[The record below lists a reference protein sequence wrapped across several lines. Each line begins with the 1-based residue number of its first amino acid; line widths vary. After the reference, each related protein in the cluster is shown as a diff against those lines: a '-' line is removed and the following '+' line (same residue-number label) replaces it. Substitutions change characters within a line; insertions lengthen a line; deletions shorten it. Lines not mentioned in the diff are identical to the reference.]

1 MTDNNNAN
9 ITGIL
14 MEQMKKVLPDDTGDL
29 LLPPPVFTEMN
40 GEIIDFD
47 ANVPLLKAQF
57 PVDTRFLNPMGVVQG
72 GVLITLLDNTIGPL
86 SLLIAPPSVTT
97 QFNTSFLQPASQD
110 MAYLTVTA
118 RLTERTR
125 RQLFFSGHIESP
137 DGQTLALAQA
147 VHLIMNPGD
156 T

>member
-1 MTDNNNAN
+1 MTDNNAN

-14 MEQMKKVLPDDTGDL
+14 MEQMKRVLPDEADDL
-29 LLPPPVFTEMN
+29 LLPPPVFTEMG

-47 ANVPLLKAQF
+47 AETPLLKARF
-57 PVDTRFLNPMGVVQG
+57 PVDARFLNPMGVVQG

-97 QFNTSFLQPASQD
+97 QFNTSFLRPASPD
-110 MAYLTVTA
+110 IDYLTVTA

-125 RQLFFSGHIESP
+125 RQLFFSGYVQSP
-137 DGQTLALAQA
+137 NGQKLVLAQA
-147 VHLIMNPGD
+147 VHVITNS
-156 T
+156 TT